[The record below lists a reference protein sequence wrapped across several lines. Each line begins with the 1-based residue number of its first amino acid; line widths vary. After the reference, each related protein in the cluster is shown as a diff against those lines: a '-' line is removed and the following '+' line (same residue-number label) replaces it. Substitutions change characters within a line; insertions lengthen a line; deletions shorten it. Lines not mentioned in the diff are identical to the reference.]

1 MKLLKVLSKV
11 NQIEKI
17 SFLKILDGF
26 CAESRKI
33 TPQVDQILSQG
44 ANQLKNVDDANIV
57 KLFNLLKEKYSA
69 HLEKRINFSNY
80 QLDILVEIFVRD
92 GNQMMSREWFHK
104 LYNQAVVNLKSK
116 INITSSQINNEKGEL
131 SPQRKR
137 DYSIYQKCVKTAY
150 ENDLVVNREQHLSWE
165 EKSILHTLSK
175 SLELSNEEERTIT
188 YSIVPLEKHNVDDII
203 SELKDAGIIFFNRKS
218 NTLFIPDEIVWLL
231 RSILEIEIPN
241 KYLRRILRHFR
252 DPEINLISKKHNID
266 RKLTRNEKIK
276 EIISQGL
283 SVTNILTNDIFTEKV
298 AKADRAKKIQEFII
312 KDLEIDLPRAGRSLE
327 EKVAN
332 LIIYFNELEKDDA
345 TSLSRDGYEKLL
357 NLLKET
363 IPNINIR
370 IKEEF
375 EIQDE
380 DVMSSEFLA
389 DYHIGP
395 RDVIYLLKREELLD
409 FCKKNG
415 IKSRGNLVS
424 NSINSFRNIR
434 DLYLES
440 FESVGCRDLHSLKEK
455 GLMVKESGL
464 GSLYEE
470 LTKDIFKRLGFN
482 VDEKLR
488 QELNTDRAKMDV
500 LINLGGKDIIIVEC
514 KSVKDKNYNK
524 YTAASRQLKSYEGLC
539 KKKGYRVSQVVIVS
553 NEFTEDFVSECEY
566 DYELS
571 ISLISSAG
579 LLKILE
585 GLKESSLTELPV
597 RLLLK
602 DGMLNAD
609 RIVKVLNR

>member
-1 MKLLKVLSKV
+1 MNLLKVLSKV

-33 TPQVDQILSQG
+33 TPQVDQILTQS

-57 KLFNLLKEKYSA
+57 KLFNLLNDKYSK
-69 HLEKRINFSNY
+69 HLEEKIKFSNY
-80 QLDILVEIFVRD
+80 QLDIIIEIFVRD

-104 LYNQAVVNLKSK
+104 LYNQAVANLKSRIK
-116 INITSSQINNEKGEL
+116 TISSQINKDKGDL
-131 SPQRKR
+131 PPQRKR
-137 DYSIYQKCVKTAY
+137 DYYVYRTCVKIAY
-150 ENDLVVNREQHLSWE
+150 ENDLVVNRDQHLSWE
-165 EKSILHTLSK
+165 EKTILHTLSR
-175 SLELSNEEERTIT
+175 SLELSNEEERTIA
-188 YSIVPLEKHNVDDII
+188 YSVVPLKKHNVDDII

-231 RSILEIEIPN
+231 RGILEIEIPN

-252 DPEINLISKKHNID
+252 DPEINLIARKHNID
-266 RKLTRNEKIK
+266 RKLKRNEKIK
-276 EIISQGL
+276 EIIAQGL
-283 SVTNILTNDIFTEKV
+283 SITNLLTSDIFREQVT
-298 AKADRAKKIQEFII
+298 KADRAKRIQEFII
-312 KDLEIDLPRAGRSLE
+312 KDLKIDLPKAGRSLE
-327 EKVAN
+327 EKVTN
-332 LIIYFNELEKDDA
+332 LIIYFNELERDDT

-357 NLLKET
+357 NLLKEA
-363 IPNINIR
+363 IPNINKR

-380 DVMSSEFLA
+380 AVMSSEFLA
-389 DYHIGP
+389 DYNIGP

-424 NSINSFRNIR
+424 NIINSFRNIQ
-434 DLYLES
+434 DLYLEN

-455 GLMVKESGL
+455 GLTVKESEL

-470 LTKDIFKRLGFN
+470 LTKDIFKKLGFN

-488 QELNTDRAKMDV
+488 QELNTDRAKMDI
-500 LINLGGKDIIIVEC
+500 LLNLGGKDVIIVEC
-514 KSVKDKNYNK
+514 KSVKDKDYNK
-524 YTAASRQLKSYEGLC
+524 YTAVSRQLKSYESLC
-539 KKKGYRVSQVVIVS
+539 KKKGYHVSQVVIVS
-553 NEFTEDFVSECEY
+553 NEFTEDFISECEY

-571 ISLISSAG
+571 ISLITSSG
-579 LLKILE
+579 LVKILE
-585 GLKESSLTELPV
+585 GLKESPLTELPV

-602 DGMLNAD
+602 DGVLNAD

>member
-1 MKLLKVLSKV
+1 MKLLKILSKV

-26 CAESRKI
+26 CTESRKI

-57 KLFNLLKEKYSA
+57 KLFNLLNEKYSA
-69 HLEKRINFSNY
+69 HLEKRIKFSNY
-80 QLDILVEIFVRD
+80 QLDIIVEIFVRD
-92 GNQMMSREWFHK
+92 GNQIMSREWFHK
-104 LYNQAVVNLKSK
+104 LYNQGVANLKSK
-116 INITSSQINNEKGEL
+116 IKITSSQISKEKGAL
-131 SPQRKR
+131 SSQRKR
-137 DYSIYQKCVKTAY
+137 DYIVYQNCVKTAY
-150 ENDLVVNREQHLSWE
+150 KNDLEVNRDQHLSWE
-165 EKSILHTLSK
+165 EKTILYTLSR
-175 SLELSNEEERTIT
+175 SLELSNEEERAIT
-188 YSIVPLEKHNVDDII
+188 YSVVPLEKNNVDDII

-231 RSILEIEIPN
+231 RGILEIEIPN

-252 DPEINLISKKHNID
+252 DPGINLIAKKHNID
-266 RKLTRNEKIK
+266 RKLKRNEKIK
-276 EIISQGL
+276 EIIAQGL
-283 SVTNILTNDIFTEKV
+283 SVTNLLTSDIFTEKV
-298 AKADRAKKIQEFII
+298 TKADRAKRVQEFII
-312 KDLEIDLPRAGRSLE
+312 KDLEIDLAKAGRSLG

-332 LIIYFNELEKDDA
+332 LIVYFNELEKDD
-345 TSLSRDGYEKLL
+345 TMSLSRDGYEKLL
-357 NLLKET
+357 NLLKEA
-363 IPNINIR
+363 IPNINKR

-380 DVMSSEFLA
+380 DVMSSEFLT

-395 RDVIYLLKREELLD
+395 RDVIYLLKREESLD

-424 NSINSFRNIR
+424 NIINSFRNIQ
-434 DLYLES
+434 DLYLEN
-440 FESVGCRDLHSLKEK
+440 FEFVGCRDLHSLKEK
-455 GLMVKESGL
+455 GLTVKESEL

-470 LTKDIFKRLGFN
+470 LTKDIFKKLGFN

-500 LINLGGKDIIIVEC
+500 LLNLGGKDIIIVEC
-514 KSVKDKNYNK
+514 KSVKDKDYNK
-524 YTAASRQLKSYEGLC
+524 YTAVSRQLKSYEGLC
-539 KKKGYRVSQVVIVS
+539 KKKGYSVSQVVIVS

-585 GLKESSLTELPV
+585 GLKESSLTEFPV

-602 DGMLNAD
+602 DGVLNAD

>member
-1 MKLLKVLSKV
+1 MKLLKILSKV

-26 CAESRKI
+26 CTESRKI

-44 ANQLKNVDDANIV
+44 ANQLKNVDDANIA
-57 KLFNLLKEKYSA
+57 KLFNLLNEKYSA
-69 HLEKRINFSNY
+69 HLEKKIKFSNY
-80 QLDILVEIFVRD
+80 QLDIIIEIFVRD
-92 GNQMMSREWFHK
+92 GNQMMSREWFYK
-104 LYNQAVVNLKSK
+104 LYDQVVANLKSHIK
-116 INITSSQINNEKGEL
+116 TISSQINKENSDL
-131 SPQRKR
+131 SSQRKR
-137 DYSIYQKCVKTAY
+137 DYSVYQNCVKTAY
-150 ENDLVVNREQHLSWE
+150 ENDLAVNRDQHLSWE
-165 EKSILHTLSK
+165 EKTILHTLSR
-175 SLELSNEEERTIT
+175 SLELSNEEKRTIT
-188 YSIVPLEKHNVDDII
+188 YSVVPLEKHNVDDII

-231 RSILEIEIPN
+231 RGILEIEIPN

-252 DPEINLISKKHNID
+252 DPEINLIARKHNID
-266 RKLTRNEKIK
+266 NKLKRNEKIK
-276 EIISQGL
+276 EIIAQGL
-283 SVTNILTNDIFTEKV
+283 SVTNLLTSDIFTEKV
-298 AKADRAKKIQEFII
+298 TKADRSKRIQEFII
-312 KDLEIDLPRAGRSLE
+312 KDLEIDLPKAGRSLE

-332 LIIYFNELEKDDA
+332 LIIYFNELEQDE
-345 TSLSRDGYEKLL
+345 TTFLSRDGYEKLL
-357 NLLKET
+357 NLLKEA
-363 IPNINIR
+363 IPNINKK

-389 DYHIGP
+389 DYNIGP

-409 FCKKNG
+409 FCKKNC
-415 IKSRGNLVS
+415 IKSRGHLDS
-424 NSINSFRNIR
+424 NIINSFRNIQ
-434 DLYLES
+434 DLYLEN

-455 GLMVKESGL
+455 GLTVKESEL

-470 LTKDIFKRLGFN
+470 LTKDIFKKLGFN

-500 LINLGGKDIIIVEC
+500 LLNLGGKDVIIVEC
-514 KSVKDKNYNK
+514 KSVKDKDYNK
-524 YTAASRQLKSYEGLC
+524 YTAVSRQLKSYEGLC
-539 KKKGYRVSQVVIVS
+539 KKKGYHVSQVVIVS

-571 ISLISSAG
+571 ISLITSTG
-579 LLKILE
+579 LVKILQ
-585 GLKESSLTELPV
+585 GVKESPLTELPV

-602 DGMLNAD
+602 DGVLNAD

>member
-33 TPQVDQILSQG
+33 TPRVDQILSQG
-44 ANQLKNVDDANIV
+44 ANQLKNVDDANIA
-57 KLFNLLKEKYSA
+57 KLFNLLNEKYSA
-69 HLEKRINFSNY
+69 HLEKKIQFSNY
-80 QLDILVEIFVRD
+80 QLDIIIEIFVRD
-92 GNQMMSREWFHK
+92 GNQMMSREWFYK
-104 LYNQAVVNLKSK
+104 LYNQAVANLKSHIK
-116 INITSSQINNEKGEL
+116 TISSQINKEKGEL
-131 SPQRKR
+131 SSQRKR
-137 DYSIYQKCVKTAY
+137 DYSVYQNCVKIAY
-150 ENDLVVNREQHLSWE
+150 ENDLAVNRDQHLSWE
-165 EKSILHTLSK
+165 EKTILHTLSR
-175 SLELSNEEERTIT
+175 SLELSNEEKRTIT
-188 YSIVPLEKHNVDDII
+188 YYVVPLEKHNVDDII

-231 RSILEIEIPN
+231 RGILEIEIPN

-252 DPEINLISKKHNID
+252 DPEINLIAKKHNID
-266 RKLTRNEKIK
+266 RKLKRNEKIK
-276 EIISQGL
+276 EIIAQGL
-283 SVTNILTNDIFTEKV
+283 SVTTLLTSDIFTEKV
-298 AKADRAKKIQEFII
+298 TKADRAKRIQEFII
-312 KDLEIDLPRAGRSLE
+312 KDLEIDLPKAGRSLE

-332 LIIYFNELEKDDA
+332 LIVYFNELEQDDT
-345 TSLSRDGYEKLL
+345 TSLSRDGYEKFL
-357 NLLKET
+357 NLLTEA
-363 IPNINIR
+363 IPNINKR

-389 DYHIGP
+389 DYNIGP
-395 RDVIYLLKREELLD
+395 CDVIYLLKREELLD

-424 NSINSFRNIR
+424 NIINSFRNIH
-434 DLYLES
+434 DLYLEN
-440 FESVGCRDLHSLKEK
+440 FESIGCRDLHSLKEK
-455 GLMVKESGL
+455 GLTVKESEL

-470 LTKDIFKRLGFN
+470 LTKDIFKKLGFN

-500 LINLGGKDIIIVEC
+500 LLNLGGKDIIIVEC
-514 KSVKDKNYNK
+514 KSVKDKDYNK
-524 YTAASRQLKSYEGLC
+524 YTAISRQLKSYEGLC
-539 KKKGYRVSQVVIVS
+539 KKKGYRVSRVVIVS

-602 DGMLNAD
+602 DGALNAD